1 MPSPPVQALLRQ
13 TFYTTNSVAAVFSS
27 LYIPIASIT
36 SLDHSTNSPAPFA
49 PLTPP
54 DSLLQLLPSLP
65 PLHLY
70 LLVSAARLDAIHN
83 ASVVNFNL
91 VYDHYVELAS
101 RARLQSSASG
111 ALAQGGVT
119 KIWGKEI
126 AKGAWEE
133 LGDWEV
139 LVPAALGK
147 GRGDDAPETKMWR
160 VDVTLEEV
168 AACIGDVGAGVSNVL
183 VKWCKEV

>member
-1 MPSPPVQALLRQ
+1 VDDPSKMPA
-13 TFYTTNSVAAVFSS
+13 S
-27 LYIPIASIT
+27 L
-36 SLDHSTNSPAPFA
+36 A
-49 PLTPP
+49 PLMPP
-54 DSLLQLLPSLP
+54 DSPLHLLPCLP

-70 LLVSAARLDAIHN
+70 LLISAVRLDAIHN
-83 ASVVNFNL
+83 TSIINFNL
-91 VYDHYVELAS
+91 VYHHYVELAS
-101 RARLQSSASG
+101 RSRLQSSASG

-133 LGDWEV
+133 LAEWEI

-147 GRGDDAPETKMWR
+147 GKGEDAAETKMWR

-168 AACIGDVGAGVSNVL
+168 AACAGDVGAGVSEVL
-183 VKWCKEV
+183 LKWCTEV